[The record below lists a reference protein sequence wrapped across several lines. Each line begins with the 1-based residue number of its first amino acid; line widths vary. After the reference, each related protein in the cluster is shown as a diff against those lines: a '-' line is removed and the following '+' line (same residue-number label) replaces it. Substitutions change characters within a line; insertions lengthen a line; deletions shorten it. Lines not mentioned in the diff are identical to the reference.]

1 MPTMTTFKIVV
12 HLVAFALLSAG
23 KVSAV
28 TSAASSVTCG
38 KSSEIAGTVKP
49 QTKAFAPLE
58 FSVADLLPTVSGE
71 SVARTHMIDMAVTTT
86 VTPSGNTPVSV
97 SPFTTANTSTT
108 SDATLSQ
115 TEGVSPLH
123 VSAAGLM
130 STLSE
135 ESAAPTYHD
144 TDAVSISIIPPTQSS
159 APVAPWT
166 TVGLTITF
174 PGIPIYGSKEPSAGA
189 VTPSD
194 TSFEVTFTDIPP
206 ASSGQPHSG
215 TITTQPIPTTPNA
228 PSSSTKNGG
237 SEVAKPMGGGLVAV
251 VVCAVVALLSF

>member
-1 MPTMTTFKIVV
+1 MPTMATFKIVV
-12 HLVAFALLSAG
+12 HLVAFALLFAG

-28 TSAASSVTCG
+28 TSAASSVTNG
-38 KSSEIAGTVKP
+38 KSSEVTGTAQP

-58 FSVADLLPTVSGE
+58 FSVADLLSTLSGE
-71 SVARTHMIDMAVTTT
+71 SIARTHMIDMAMTTT
-86 VTPSGNTPVSV
+86 VTPSGDTPVSV
-97 SPFTTANTSTT
+97 SAFTTANTSTT

-115 TEGVSPLH
+115 TEGVSSLH

-135 ESAAPTYHD
+135 ESTASTYHN

-174 PGIPIYGSKEPSAGA
+174 PGIPNYGSKEPSAGA
-189 VTPSD
+189 VTSSD
-194 TSFEVTFTDIPP
+194 SSFDVTFTDIPP
-206 ASSGQPHSG
+206 TGTGQPHSS

-237 SEVAKPMGGGLVAV
+237 LKGAKPVKAGLVAV
-251 VVCAVVALLSF
+251 AAGTVVAVLFF